1 MTKHGKKYS
10 QALEKIDKTKVYALG
25 AALELLKVTAYTKFD
40 STVELAVN
48 LAIDPRKADQS
59 VRGAVTLPHGL
70 GKKVRLV
77 VFAKGQKA
85 IEAKEAGADFVGQ
98 EDLAK
103 KIQDG
108 WLDFDKVIAT
118 PDMMAVVG
126 RLGKILGPRSLMP
139 NPKLGTVTFDL
150 VNAIKESKQ
159 GRSEFK
165 AEKAGIIHTSIGKL
179 SMEAAS
185 LEENTKAVMETLLKL
200 KPATSKGNYIK
211 KISLSATMSPGL
223 RVDPTSCR

>member
-200 KPATSKGNYIK
+200 KPPTSKGNYIK

>member
-103 KIQDG
+103 KIPDG

-200 KPATSKGNYIK
+200 KPPTSKGNYIK